1 MNNKPAG
8 ILIVGIALLIGYII
22 LSFNETLAAITSS
35 ICTHG
40 PDCPMWDTIDLQT
53 NISTGIMVFVAALGV
68 YLTFTGKEGKA
79 IAFEAPEEAAARNY
93 AKIMSTLNPDE
104 RTLFEKIIEAQ
115 GAVFQ
120 SDLVD
125 ESHFKKAKVSRVLDK
140 LEGRNLIERRR
151 RGMSNIIILRH

>member
-1 MNNKPAG
+1 MNNKPTG
-8 ILIVGIALLIGYII
+8 ILIVGIATLIGFII
-22 LSFNETLAAITSS
+22 FSFNEALKTITNS

-53 NISTGIMVFVAALGV
+53 NISTGIMFFVAAIGL

-79 IAFEAPEEAAARNY
+79 IAHRIPEETATKDYTKVMN
-93 AKIMSTLNPDE
+93 TLSCDE
-104 RTLFEKIIEAQ
+104 RTLLEKVIEAQ
-115 GAVFQ
+115 GVVFQ
-120 SDLVD
+120 SDLID
-125 ESHFKKAKVSRVLDK
+125 EAHFNKAKVSRVLDK